1 MCEREGMWDVLKPTK
16 GNANEIGAK
25 QKQIKKLALLN
36 VNQFLSRS

>member
-1 MCEREGMWDVLKPTK
+1 MCDVLKPTK

-25 QKQIKKLALLN
+25 QKQIKKQLALLN